1 MKRKLLMALLAGTLA
16 IAAPVSCFAAE
27 TTEAAEADAAEDSSD
42 EEEDADAEEADA
54 ESADSDDTKE
64 EKTAAKKKEDLKTV
78 GEKTEGCIAFKLRN
92 GTGKKITGLAI
103 KTADETEFPENM
115 MEADDVFELKE
126 KKRVYFS
133 KENSE
138 AETAEETSEDTA
150 PTYEMQLTFEDGTT
164 ADVHGIVLEDL
175 GTLTLREKDGIIYG
189 TYKLKSTKEK
199 KSTYDTEK
207 AIADQAAADAA
218 AAQAAADQ
226 AAAAQQ
232 TESYDYSYD
241 NNDYSYDY
249 SADYSYDYGGGD
261 DYSGGDDGGDG
272 CLDDGLLN

>member
-16 IAAPVSCFAAE
+16 IVAPVSCFAAE

-42 EEEDADAEEADA
+42 EEEDAEEADA

-64 EKTAAKKKEDLKTV
+64 EKTTAKKKEDLKTV
-78 GEKTEGCIAFKLRN
+78 GEKTDGCIAFKLRN

-103 KTADETEFPENM
+103 KTADETEFPANM

-150 PTYEMQLTFEDGTT
+150 PTYDMQLTFEDGTT

-272 CLDDGLLN
+272 CLDNGLLN

>member
-1 MKRKLLMALLAGTLA
+1 MALLTGTLA
-16 IAAPVSCFAAE
+16 VAAPVSCFAADASK
-27 TTEAAEADAAEDSSD
+27 TEAADSSDENAASAEAEEEDTDEADKEEADAA
-42 EEEDADAEEADA
+42 
-54 ESADSDDTKE
+54 KE
-64 EKTAAKKKEDLKTV
+64 ESAAKKKEELKKI
-78 GEKTEGCIAFKLRN
+78 GEKTDDCIAFKLKN
-92 GTGKKITGLAI
+92 GTDKRITGLAI
-103 KTADETEFPENM
+103 KASDETEFPENM
-115 MEADDVFELKE
+115 MEADDAFELKE
-126 KKRVYFS
+126 KKKVYFA
-133 KENSE
+133 KETD
-138 AETAEETSEDTA
+138 ETTEENTDEVSEDAA
-150 PTYEMQLTFEDGTT
+150 PTYDLHLTFEDGTT
-164 ADVHGIVLEDL
+164 ADVHSVEIEDL
-175 GTLTLREKDGIIYG
+175 GTLTIREKEGIVYG

-249 SADYSYDYGGGD
+249 GGGD

-272 CLDDGLLN
+272 CLDNGLLN

>member
-1 MKRKLLMALLAGTLA
+1 MALLAGTLA
-16 IAAPVSCFAAE
+16 VAAPVSCFAAE
-27 TTEAAEADAAEDSSD
+27 ETTESSD
-42 EEEDADAEEADA
+42 TAVVDEAEESDEA
-54 ESADSDDTKE
+54 ESEDKDASA
-64 EKTAAKKKEDLKTV
+64 EKTDELKTV
-78 GEKTEGCIAFKLRN
+78 GEEKEGCITFKLKNSTSR
-92 GTGKKITGLAI
+92 KITGLAI

-138 AETAEETSEDTA
+138 AETEEETSEDTA
-150 PTYEMQLTFEDGTT
+150 PNYDMQLTFEDGTT

-249 SADYSYDYGGGD
+249 GGGD

-272 CLDDGLLN
+272 CLDNGLLN

>member
-27 TTEAAEADAAEDSSD
+27 TTEVA
-42 EEEDADAEEADA
+42 EADA
-54 ESADSDDTKE
+54 ESANSDDTKE

-150 PTYEMQLTFEDGTT
+150 PTYDMQLTFEDGTT

-207 AIADQAAADAA
+207 AIADQAAAD
-218 AAQAAADQ
+218 Q

-232 TESYDYSYD
+232 TESYDYSYG

>member
-27 TTEAAEADAAEDSSD
+27 TTEVA
-42 EEEDADAEEADA
+42 EADA
-54 ESADSDDTKE
+54 ESANSDDTKE

-126 KKRVYFS
+126 MKRFYFS

-138 AETAEETSEDTA
+138 AETA
-150 PTYEMQLTFEDGTT
+150 
-164 ADVHGIVLEDL
+164 
-175 GTLTLREKDGIIYG
+175 
-189 TYKLKSTKEK
+189 
-199 KSTYDTEK
+199 
-207 AIADQAAADAA
+207 
-218 AAQAAADQ
+218 
-226 AAAAQQ
+226 
-232 TESYDYSYD
+232 
-241 NNDYSYDY
+241 
-249 SADYSYDYGGGD
+249 
-261 DYSGGDDGGDG
+261 
-272 CLDDGLLN
+272 

>member
-42 EEEDADAEEADA
+42 EEEDAEEEDA
-54 ESADSDDTKE
+54 ESADSDDAKE
-64 EKTAAKKKEDLKTV
+64 EKTTTKKKEDLKTV
-78 GEKTEGCIAFKLRN
+78 GEKAEGCIAFKLRN
-92 GTGKKITGLAI
+92 GTGKK
-103 KTADETEFPENM
+103 NM

-138 AETAEETSEDTA
+138 AETEEETSEDTA
-150 PTYEMQLTFEDGTT
+150 PNYDMQLTFEDGTT

-249 SADYSYDYGGGD
+249 GGGD

-272 CLDDGLLN
+272 CLDNGLLN

>member
-150 PTYEMQLTFEDGTT
+150 PTYDMQLTFEDGTT

-175 GTLTLREKDGIIYG
+175 GTLTLREKDGIIYAPKRRRVH
-189 TYKLKSTKEK
+189 TILRKQSLTR
-199 KSTYDTEK
+199 
-207 AIADQAAADAA
+207 QLLM
-218 AAQAAADQ
+218 QPQ
-226 AAAAQQ
+226 LRQQQ
-232 TESYDYSYD
+232 TRRQLHSRQRVMITPTTTMIIPMITAVGMIIAAVMTAET
-241 NNDYSYDY
+241 
-249 SADYSYDYGGGD
+249 AAWIMVF
-261 DYSGGDDGGDG
+261 
-272 CLDDGLLN
+272 

>member
-27 TTEAAEADAAEDSSD
+27 TTEVAEADAAEDSSD

-150 PTYEMQLTFEDGTT
+150 PTYDMQLTFEDGTT

-189 TYKLKSTKEK
+189 T
-199 KSTYDTEK
+199 
-207 AIADQAAADAA
+207 
-218 AAQAAADQ
+218 
-226 AAAAQQ
+226 
-232 TESYDYSYD
+232 
-241 NNDYSYDY
+241 
-249 SADYSYDYGGGD
+249 
-261 DYSGGDDGGDG
+261 
-272 CLDDGLLN
+272 